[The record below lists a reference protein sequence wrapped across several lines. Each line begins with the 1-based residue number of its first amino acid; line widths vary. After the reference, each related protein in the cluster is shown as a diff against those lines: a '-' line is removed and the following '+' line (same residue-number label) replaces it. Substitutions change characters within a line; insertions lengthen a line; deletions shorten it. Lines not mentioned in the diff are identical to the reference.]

1 MTRYRFGDNNEG
13 WKESRKDNLA
23 EVLKGLV
30 EDMKCERKF
39 VGLREG
45 QKPFV
50 EVDERYRGVTIMN
63 IIHLKT
69 GTST

>member
-1 MTRYRFGDNNEG
+1 MTRYGFGDNNEG

-45 QKPFV
+45 QKHLWKL
-50 EVDERYRGVTIMN
+50 MN
-63 IIHLKT
+63 EIEALL
-69 GTST
+69 

>member
-1 MTRYRFGDNNEG
+1 LE
-13 WKESRKDNLA
+13 ESRKDNLA

-30 EDMKCERKF
+30 EDMEWERKF

-45 QKPFV
+45 QKLFV
-50 EVDERYRGVTIMN
+50 EVDERNRGVTIMN
-63 IIHLKT
+63 ITHLKT

>member
-1 MTRYRFGDNNEG
+1 LE
-13 WKESRKDNLA
+13 ESRKDNLA

-30 EDMKCERKF
+30 EDMEWERKF

-50 EVDERYRGVTIMN
+50 EVDERNRGVTIMN
-63 IIHLKT
+63 ITHLKT